1 MSRAVLGR
9 LLVCMHY
16 KIAHLVK
23 GRTYVEGI
31 SITATFRSWRI
42 CHQPRA
48 RCPTGNCGP
57 STAKHTKRGVTESGM
72 QGNAGV
78 PGQIALDRSKPGWLV
93 NSGFLYLP
101 THHHSTDLRLAL
113 P

>member
-1 MSRAVLGR
+1 MSRAVLVR
-9 LLVCMHY
+9 LLVYIHY

-57 STAKHTKRGVTESGM
+57 STANHTKRLLTKSGM
-72 QGNAGV
+72 QGNAGM
-78 PGQIALDRSKPGWLV
+78 PGHIALDRSKPCWLV
-93 NSGFLYLP
+93 DLEFLYLP